1 MESAVTNFPIRS
13 QEADDSQPALLFIP
27 DISGFTRFMYENGV
41 RYSRNLIAD
50 LLEIIIE
57 ANIINMEL
65 CEIQGDAIL
74 FYKLGD
80 PPAIDAIVSQC
91 KQIFLDFQNY
101 LKIMQRDRAL
111 PSPQLSENKL
121 TLKIVVHYGRISIT
135 QIRDFTKL
143 MGTDVIVAHRLLKNN
158 IEGAEYVLLT
168 EEYLKTQSPV
178 AVEKSFSWSQ
188 LKVGVNQYE
197 HLGEVQ
203 YRYAFLTPLR
213 LLVTDPEAEHTH
225 ENYPNTFCLK
235 AKITAPEELVLRVL
249 QNYRLKPMWMH
260 KVKRVQYDTKKI
272 NRIGT
277 NYLCEMEKG
286 GSIEMQTL
294 QCRKTESRIEFIE
307 KIANFKMFPNSLLFF
322 YLQQAGEQTLV
333 TLEFHY
339 SRVSV
344 GDYFYDVFG
353 RKQLKGYMKTSLSQ
367 FKKLCEKLA
376 KRGGKDQKKP

>member
-1 MESAVTNFPIRS
+1 MESAVTNLSFLS

-27 DISGFTRFMYENGV
+27 DISGFTRFMHENGV

-57 ANIINMEL
+57 GNIINMEL

-80 PPAIDAIVSQC
+80 PPSIEAIVSQC

-135 QIRDFTKL
+135 QIRDYTKL

-168 EEYLKTQSPV
+168 EGYLNTQKQEE
-178 AVEKSFSWSQ
+178 VEKCFGWTQ
-188 LKVGVNQYE
+188 LKEGANQYE
-197 HLGEVQ
+197 HLGEVK
-203 YRYAFLTPLR
+203 YKYAFLTPLR
-213 LLVTDPEAEHTH
+213 LLVTDPEAEHTTAK
-225 ENYPNTFCLK
+225 YPNTFSLK
-235 AKITAPEELVLRVL
+235 AKIGAPLELVLRVL
-249 QNYRLKPMWMH
+249 QNYRLKPKWLY
-260 KVKRVQYDTKKI
+260 KVKRAVYDTKKI

-286 GSIEMQTL
+286 GIIEMQTL
-294 QCRKTESRIEFIE
+294 QCRETPTRIEFIE
-307 KIANFKMFPNSLLFF
+307 KIANFKMFPNALLFF
-322 YLQQAGEQTLV
+322 YLQPAGEETLL

-344 GDYFYDVFG
+344 GDYFYDIFG
-353 RKQLKGYMKTSLSQ
+353 RKQIKGFMKTSLLQ
-367 FKKLCEKLA
+367 LKKLCEKLYQT
-376 KRGGKDQKKP
+376 RKK